1 MRKLLA
7 LLSAFASPALAQ
19 TPAGV
24 INAPIYATGY
34 ISQVGGT
41 NVTTNIPPQ
50 PNHPTNLNIYTTGT
64 ISGTWTIKLPNP
76 AFEGQMLSFNCG
88 AAANTISITSSD
100 GSSIDSTLPT
110 ACLINSGFTI
120 QFDQRS
126 NIWRNIGSNNTS
138 TFKPFTGVTSQWPWQ
153 LNTDGT
159 WTLKQPDA
167 ADVTFTQTGTGA
179 VQTTLDA
186 RTKLQAIY
194 LEDFG
199 AAGSSG
205 SADATAFT
213 NAIAAC
219 SAAGGCVLTAKAA
232 RTYIPNACGYSVNF
246 DNFVMDLPV
255 GTVIKPSTSSA
266 CTFLTVNGAY
276 YASTTLSANL
286 AASATSATVASTTGM
301 TAGNLIQFDVTRTQK
316 GTSTTSVTIGTGS
329 KTWTVTENS
338 ANQAAFHIGQYVT
351 FSDGSGNT
359 ASGLITAYSVGSM
372 TVNVTT
378 TTGSGTKTSWTVT
391 DPKVDGTPFAFVSVI
406 TGRVG
411 SVVSFSDP
419 VPPTLSINT
428 NESATVIAGVP
439 RKNVRLSGFTLD
451 GSNAT
456 SSATAV
462 GVSMAVV
469 QDSGVDIKTVN
480 WATSAPT
487 TGAGSAFLLVGSYG
501 GRFNVVDDGSGSNNN
516 AAVWFSK
523 ITNAYCSAT
532 ARNGYGFGVQLS
544 YAAYNTC
551 VDLVGV
557 GQQYRGVKLQGAIAN
572 NLFGVV
578 GNNNGLAAGYAGV
591 TLSLGSS
598 YNVLT
603 GVVANNN
610 YGSVSGNRMGLWFSD
625 QYNLNN
631 TINGLT
637 AYNNGDYEL
646 YVGASDTANTINNAA
661 FGNYT
666 HVLNIGCARI
676 NGMNNSADVW
686 DYQTTGTTTC
696 TGGLTWTLS
705 RHDGA
710 AAAFGNIASM
720 SVRGSNNV
728 GGDLEFGRFDWLSA
742 SVTPGSETGQLNI
755 ALANSG
761 TVAARYNFAPTA
773 FAPAATAT
781 SDLGAASYAFR
792 DAYLSGSVKFSTG
805 STFTLTGNYSFTGAL
820 TGATSITFPTSGTL
834 ATLGANTFTAGQVVN
849 AGPSVPLNISAD
861 SYYYMQLS
869 ANGNSGQTGLNLI
882 TKDGSGTDY
891 NGFWFQ
897 TASGMIFQG
906 PYQGTIQFGTS
917 STTAGGSTV
926 SMLTLNY
933 ASNAVFNFGITVAS
947 TTLLTTSVS
956 LANGAAAAAGTLT
969 NAPAAGNPTKW
980 IPINDNGTTRYI
992 PAW

>member
-1 MRKLLA
+1 MIRLLA
-7 LLSAFASPALAQ
+7 LLLLCLA
-19 TPAGV
+19 
-24 INAPIYATGY
+24 
-34 ISQVGGT
+34 GT
-41 NVTTNIPPQ
+41 AAQAQNVTC
-50 PNHPTNLNIYTTGT
+50 PNRP
-64 ISGTWTIKLPNP
+64 
-76 AFEGQMLSFNCG
+76 G
-88 AAANTISITSSD
+88 ADSSNACANTR
-100 GSSIDSTLPT
+100 
-110 ACLINSGFTI
+110 FI
-120 QFDQRS
+120 QAARL
-126 NIWRNIGSNNTS
+126 NL
-138 TFKPFTGVTSQWPWQ
+138 Q
-153 LNTDGT
+153 L
-159 WTLKQPDA
+159 
-167 ADVTFTQTGTGA
+167 
-179 VQTTLDA
+179 
-186 RTKLQAIY
+186 IY

-199 AAGSSG
+199 ATGASG

-213 NAIAAC
+213 KAIDAC
-219 SAAGGCVLTAKAA
+219 SNLGGCVLTAKAA
-232 RTYIPNACGYSVNF
+232 QTYIPNACGYSVSF
-246 DNFVMDLPV
+246 DNFVMDMPA
-255 GTVIKPSTSSA
+255 GTVIKPNTASA
-266 CTFLTVNGAY
+266 CTFLTINGAGY
-276 YASTTLSANL
+276 GPTTLSANL
-286 AASATSATVASTTGM
+286 EAYATAATVTSTTGM
-301 TAGNLIQFDVTRTQK
+301 SAGNLIQFDVMRTQK
-316 GTSTTSVTIGTGS
+316 GTSTTSVSIGMGS
-329 KTWTVTENS
+329 KTWTVSENS
-338 ANQAAFHIGQYVT
+338 ANQHTFSVGEYVT
-351 FSDGSGNT
+351 FANGSNT
-359 ASGLITAYSVGSM
+359 ASGFITSYSAGSM
-372 TVNVTT
+372 TINVTAIV
-378 TTGSGTKTSWTVT
+378 GSGTYTSWVVT
-391 DPKVDGTPFAFVSVI
+391 DPKLDGASFAFVSLI

-411 SVVSFSDP
+411 SVVSFADP
-419 VPPTLSINT
+419 IPSTLSIST
-428 NESATVIAGVP
+428 NELATVTAQVP
-439 RKNVRLSGFTLD
+439 RKNTRLSGFTLD
-451 GSNAT
+451 GSNIT
-456 SSATAV
+456 SAATAI

-469 QDSGVDIKTVN
+469 KDAVVDIKTIN

-487 TGAGSAFLLVGSYG
+487 SGAGSAFYLAGAYG
-501 GRFNVVDDGSGSNNN
+501 GRFNIVDDGSGSNNY
-516 AAVWFSK
+516 AAVEFAK

-532 ARNGYGFGVQLS
+532 ARYGHGFGVQLS
-544 YAAYNTC
+544 YASYNTC
-551 VDLVGV
+551 VDLVSV
-557 GQQYRGVKLQGAIAN
+557 GQQYRGIKLQGAISN
-572 NLFGVV
+572 MLFGVV
-578 GNNNGLAAGYAGV
+578 GNNNGLAGGYTGV
-591 TLSLGSS
+591 ALTLGSS
-598 YNVLT
+598 YNVLN
-603 GVVANNN
+603 GVVANSN
-610 YGSVSGNRMGLWFSD
+610 YGSVAGNRVGLWLSD
-625 QYNLNN
+625 QYNIGN
-631 TINGLT
+631 TINGLS
-637 AYNNGDYEL
+637 AANNGDYEL
-646 YVGASDTANTINNAA
+646 YVGASDTLNTINNAA

-761 TVAARYNFAPTA
+761 TVAARYSFAPTA

-861 SYYYMQLS
+861 SYYYTQLS

-882 TKDGSGTDY
+882 TKNGGGTDY